1 MPMARIHQL
10 QVLTGCLAAALM
22 AAPIAAQVAELGML
36 DTLQPG
42 TWELRLR
49 SDGSRRSLC
58 VRNGRDL
65 IQLQHRQAG
74 CTRFVVQDEAEE
86 VTVQYTCRGDGYGR
100 TTIRREGS
108 ALVQLQS
115 QGSQGGSPFAL
126 VGEARRTGPC

>member
-1 MPMARIHQL
+1 MARIQKM
-10 QVLTGCLAAALM
+10 QVLLGCVAAAMM
-22 AAPIAAQVAELGML
+22 AAPIAAQVAELAML

-42 TWELRLR
+42 TWEIRLR
-49 SDGSRRSLC
+49 TDGSRRSLC
-58 VRNGRDL
+58 IRNGRDL

-126 VGEARRTGPC
+126 VGEARRTGSC

>member
-1 MPMARIHQL
+1 MASMRKL
-10 QVLTGCLAAALM
+10 GGWLGGLCAATLAL
-22 AAPIAAQVAELGML
+22 PLAAQVAELAML

-42 TWELRLR
+42 MWEIRQR
-49 SDGSRRSLC
+49 SDGARRNVC
-58 VRNGRDL
+58 IRNGRDL

-74 CTRFVVQDEAEE
+74 CTRFVVQDDAQE

-100 TTIRREGS
+100 TTIRKEGS

-126 VGEARRTGPC
+126 AGEARRTGPC